1 MPRKSMISRTNENR
15 EMRFSPTT
23 ARQSGPPRLDL
34 KQSSRLLVNIR
45 LRKALYVL
53 TSSGESG
60 GRSKRESG
68 GLLKSKAG
76 LTLLLLLC
84 KCFLALSFPAPSAFA
99 QTLTPATLS
108 FGREAIAQASAPK
121 PATFKNTQ
129 TVPLTFSGIVISGG
143 NAAGDYALANGG
155 TCPGSPNTLGA
166 GKTCKIYI
174 TLKPSALGSR
184 TATLMVSDSV
194 STSSIALSGTGIAQV
209 TPSPT
214 SLSFAGQFLGTTST
228 AKTVIL
234 TNHLTSVLSFSSI
247 SASGD
252 FAVASNRCSPSIGA
266 GLTCAIGVTFSP
278 TAIGHR
284 TGTLTINDSAL
295 GSPTLVLLSGTGN
308 DTGLAS
314 ITVTP
319 TNPSVAVG
327 STLPFTATGNL
338 IAGGTQNLTPF
349 VTWKSSAS
357 GVATI
362 SSGGVA
368 AGVAAGTS
376 TISAKLGSITGST
389 VLTVTSAAP
398 VLVSIL
404 VTPANASIP
413 LGETL
418 QYTATGTYNNGT
430 TANLTNTATWNA
442 SGAATISTGG
452 LAKGVTEGTSTISA
466 NVGTVSG
473 TAILTVTAPVV
484 VSIAVTPTN
493 PSIAVGT
500 TQQFAATATYSNGST
515 SGVTDVATW
524 SSLSGGVAQIGE
536 TGIADALGLGQ
547 TTIQAAY
554 AGIDGSTGLTV
565 TAGFVPTGSL
575 NTARYGQTATML
587 NSGLVLVVGGYDS
600 TGNASLT
607 AELYN
612 PADRS
617 FSSTGNLNTAR
628 YEHTATLLNNGTVLI
643 AGGYSGEG
651 YLASAELYN
660 PATGA
665 FSVVSGGLN
674 TARDWDTAT
683 LLNNG
688 MVLIAGGLNSTG
700 FLLSAELYNPAT
712 QAFTYAGSL
721 NTARYGHTAT
731 LLNNGAVLIAGGD
744 SSSGELSSAELY
756 NPATEAF
763 SYTTGSLNTARA
775 THTATLLNSGMVL
788 IAGGSPGEG
797 GTLSSAELYNP
808 ATQTFTYTASLNT
821 ARFFHTATLLN
832 DGMVLMVGGD
842 DSNGGTLASA
852 ELYDP
857 VAVTFT
863 YTGSL
868 NIGRSQQTAT
878 LLNNGTVLVAAGS
891 PTNLEPTA
899 NAELYE
905 PATLTPVNLVSIT
918 VAPATP
924 TLSPGTT
931 QQFIATGTF
940 SDGSIEQ
947 LASVTWS
954 SSSTAVAQISNDATN
969 PGTALAIAAGTAT
982 ITATDGTIS
991 GSATLTV
998 RSAGFVL
1005 TGSLNTA
1012 RYGHTATLLN
1022 NGMVLIAGGESA
1034 SGYLASAELYN
1045 PATGTFTATGSM
1057 NTARVLHTATLL
1069 NNGTVLIVGGGN
1081 SSNAYLASAELYN
1094 PATGTFTY
1102 TAESLNPGRYGHTAT
1117 LLNDGTVLIAGGAAS
1132 CSSPGTCATDS
1143 AEIYDPATGNFSYTG
1158 NLNAAR
1164 WAHTAT
1170 LLDNGMV
1177 LIAGGTIGNGP
1188 YLSSAELYD
1197 PTAGTFSYTG
1207 SLNTN
1212 TEQATATLLES
1223 GIALIA
1229 GGEIGCNGFETCPTA
1244 IGEEYNATEGTFA
1257 NTGSLNTARYDH
1269 TSTLLID
1276 GEVLIT
1282 GGASSSGALASAE
1295 LFSSTAGTFSLTGS
1309 MNAARGEHTATLLD
1323 SGMVLIVG
1331 GYGSSG
1337 AALASAELY

>member
-1 MPRKSMISRTNENR
+1 M
-15 EMRFSPTT
+15 
-23 ARQSGPPRLDL
+23 
-34 KQSSRLLVNIR
+34 
-45 LRKALYVL
+45 
-53 TSSGESG
+53 
-60 GRSKRESG
+60 
-68 GLLKSKAG
+68 KSKAG
-76 LTLLLLLC
+76 LTLSLLLC
-84 KCFLALSFPAPSAFA
+84 TIFLSLSFPAPSVFA

-108 FGREAIAQASAPK
+108 FGREAIAQTSART
-121 PATFKNTQ
+121 AIFKNTQ
-129 TVPLTFSGIVISGG
+129 AGPLTFSGISISGG
-143 NAAGDYALANGG
+143 NAAGDYALPTGG
-155 TCPGSPNTLGA
+155 TCPVSPNTLGA
-166 GKTCKIYI
+166 GKTCKIPI
-174 TLKPSALGSR
+174 TLTPSALGSR
-184 TATLMVSDSV
+184 TAMLIVSDSV
-194 STSSIALSGTGIAQV
+194 STSSIALTGTGIAQV
-209 TPSPT
+209 TPAPI
-214 SLSFAGQFLGTTST
+214 SLSFAGQFVGSTSP
-228 AKTVIL
+228 AKSVIL
-234 TNHLTSVLSFSSI
+234 TNHLTSVVSFSSI

-252 FAVASNRCSPSIGA
+252 FAVASNGCSPSVGA
-266 GLTCAIGVTFSP
+266 GLTCAIGVTFAPS
-278 TAIGHR
+278 AIGHR
-284 TGTLTINDSAL
+284 TGTLTIDDSSL
-295 GSPTLVLLSGTGN
+295 SPTLVPLSGAGN

-319 TNPSVAVG
+319 TNPSLAVG

-338 IAGGTQNLTPF
+338 TGGGTENITPF
-349 VTWKSSAS
+349 VTWKSSAT

-398 VLVSIL
+398 VLVSIA

-466 NVGTVSG
+466 NVGTVAG

-484 VSIAVTPTN
+484 TSIVVTPAN
-493 PSIAVGT
+493 PSIAVGA
-500 TQQFAATATYSNGST
+500 TQQFTATANYSNGS
-515 SGVTDVATW
+515 SSNVTDVATW
-524 SSLSGGVAQIGE
+524 SSLVTGVAQIGE

-565 TAGFVPTGSL
+565 TAGFVSTGSL

-587 NSGLVLVVGGYDS
+587 NSGLVLVVGGVDS

-612 PADRS
+612 PADKS

-643 AGGYSGEG
+643 AGGFSAEG
-651 YLASAELYN
+651 YLASAELYD
-660 PATGA
+660 PATGT
-665 FSVVSGGLN
+665 FSVASGSLN
-674 TARDWDTAT
+674 TARDYDTAT

-700 FLLSAELYNPAT
+700 FLLSAELYNPET
-712 QAFTYAGSL
+712 ETFSYAGSL

-731 LLNNGAVLIAGGD
+731 LLHNGMVLMAGGD

-775 THTATLLNSGMVL
+775 SHTATLLNNGMVL

-797 GTLSSAELYNP
+797 GTLSSAELYSP

-832 DGMVLMVGGD
+832 DGMVLMAGGD

-868 NIGRSQQTAT
+868 NVGRSQQTAT
-878 LLNNGTVLVAAGS
+878 LLNNGTVLVAGGS
-891 PTNLEPTA
+891 PSTAEPTA

-905 PATLTPVNLVSIT
+905 PAMLTPVNLVSIT
-918 VAPATP
+918 VTP
-924 TLSPGTT
+924 STSTISPGTS
-931 QQFIATGTF
+931 QQFVATGTF
-940 SDGSIEQ
+940 SDNSTEQ

-954 SSSTAVAQISNDATN
+954 SSGAAVAEIGNDATN

-998 RSAGFVL
+998 RPAGFVL
-1005 TGSLNTA
+1005 TGSLNTGRYEHTATMLNNGMVLIVGGKDSGNNVQGTAELYNPATGIFSYTGSLKTA
-1012 RYGHTATLLN
+1012 RFGHTATLLSNGMVLITGGGTNSVETVDTTTAELYNPATGTFTYTTGSLNTGRDGQTATLLN
-1022 NGMVLIAGGESA
+1022 NGMVLIAGGYNNNGTA
-1034 SGYLASAELYN
+1034 YLTSAELYN
-1045 PATGTFTATGSM
+1045 PAT
-1057 NTARVLHTATLL
+1057 
-1069 NNGTVLIVGGGN
+1069 
-1081 SSNAYLASAELYN
+1081 E
-1094 PATGTFTY
+1094 TFTY
-1102 TAESLNPGRYGHTAT
+1102 TTGSLNTGREQQTAT
-1117 LLNDGTVLIAGGAAS
+1117 LLNDGTVLIVGGVPYPGVTATAELYNPASQTFVYTAG
-1132 CSSPGTCATDS
+1132 T
-1143 AEIYDPATGNFSYTG
+1143 
-1158 NLNAAR
+1158 LNTAR
-1164 WAHTAT
+1164 QNQTAT
-1170 LLDNGMV
+1170 LLNNGMV
-1177 LIAGGTIGNGP
+1177 LIAGGYDSTNFAT
-1188 YLSSAELYD
+1188 LSSELYNPANQTFAETGNMNTARELHTATLLDDGLVLIAGGQNGGASGESVGVAIANAELYD
-1197 PTAGTFSYTG
+1197 PA
-1207 SLNTN
+1207 
-1212 TEQATATLLES
+1212 S
-1223 GIALIA
+1223 G
-1229 GGEIGCNGFETCPTA
+1229 GFTV
-1244 IGEEYNATEGTFA
+1244 
-1257 NTGSLNTARYDH
+1257 TGSLNTAR
-1269 TSTLLID
+1269 
-1276 GEVLIT
+1276 EQQ
-1282 GGASSSGALASAE
+1282 
-1295 LFSSTAGTFSLTGS
+1295 
-1309 MNAARGEHTATLLD
+1309 TATLMN
-1323 SGMVLIVG
+1323 SGTVLVVG
-1331 GYGSSG
+1331 GCTSSF
-1337 AALASAELY
+1337 AAIGSAELY